1 MRSLSMRAVSTRRLS
16 LRLSL
21 AGLFLCVGLS
31 TSSLAVA
38 QSQIAPGQTAAPSP
52 VAEAPAAP
60 FLLEPFSA
68 QYRVLRGG
76 RELGEATL
84 SLAALGASRWNVD
97 LNMRGTGLIGLAGI
111 NAEQSTVFE
120 QQAETYRP
128 LSQSTVRKALF
139 TRRQITGTYDW
150 PHARAQWQG
159 DVKKTRRAPVML
171 QPGDMSGLLIN
182 LAIIRDAQPG
192 KSLHYRFVDNG
203 RARDHQYLVA
213 PELESVTVGDMNYNA
228 MRVTRAQG
236 GNEETVIW
244 VVEGVPTPIR
254 MLQREDGQDTYDLR
268 LTEYK
273 GVP

>member
-1 MRSLSMRAVSTRRLS
+1 MRTESMRAVSTHTRCLQRALPALLLGTVLS
-16 LRLSL
+16 AATLPAATLLPGAGRTPTASL
-21 AGLFLCVGLS
+21 AADV
-31 TSSLAVA
+31 
-38 QSQIAPGQTAAPSP
+38 
-52 VAEAPAAP
+52 PANA
-60 FLLEPFSA
+60 FVLEPFAA
-68 QYRVLRGG
+68 QYRVLRSG

-84 SLAALGASRWNVD
+84 RLTPLESSRWNVD

-120 QQAETYRP
+120 QQGQTYRP

-150 PHARAQWQG
+150 SLASAQWQG
-159 DVKKTRRAPVML
+159 DVKKTRRAPVSL

-182 LAIIRDAQPG
+182 LAVVRDARPG
-192 KSLHYRFVDNG
+192 RSLHYRFVDNG
-203 RARDHQYLVA
+203 RARTHEYLVA
-213 PELESVTVGDMNYNA
+213 PELESVTVGDMDYNA
-228 MRVTRAQG
+228 MRVTRVQG

-244 VVEGVPTPIR
+244 VVDGVPTPIR